1 MFVLRE
7 MCTFIQGIGA
17 GNIGKTSLFTLS
29 LYGIYK
35 GSARYNALLHAA
47 YCMVI
52 KNIDWWLWTL
62 ILISTYRRWV
72 CSKGHCPEDVRQS
85 QRAEYFKSLKV
96 KMATVYLNTPSKFQK
111 LNHLTSELGTPSQ
124 WSDISRHFKLS
135 RNKEN
140 SLEGCKLKRKGISP
154 VKSSRGQLG
163 RWGGW
168 AAARRGWRWAPLL
181 PAGTLFGFH
190 APWWSSWGLLRSRG

>member
-1 MFVLRE
+1 MW
-7 MCTFIQGIGA
+7 CTFNSGWVCFASNDDRYNEIRVVIYHFPKLLVELKA
-17 GNIGKTSLFTLS
+17 KAKKGNVCPQRNVHFHPRYWGGQYWEASLFTLS

-35 GSARYNALLHAA
+35 GSARYNALLHTT

-96 KMATVYLNTPSKFQK
+96 KMTNICLNTPSTFQK
-111 LNHLTSELGTPSQ
+111 LKHL
-124 WSDISRHFKLS
+124 
-135 RNKEN
+135 
-140 SLEGCKLKRKGISP
+140 RKIEVGVSI
-154 VKSSRGQLG
+154 
-163 RWGGW
+163 
-168 AAARRGWRWAPLL
+168 
-181 PAGTLFGFH
+181 H
-190 APWWSSWGLLRSRG
+190 

>member
-1 MFVLRE
+1 

-35 GSARYNALLHAA
+35 GSARYNALLHTT

-96 KMATVYLNTPSKFQK
+96 EMTNVCLNTRSTFQK
-111 LNHLTSELGTPSQ
+111 LKHLTSELGTPSQ
-124 WSDISRHFKLS
+124 RSDIYRRFKLS
-135 RNKEN
+135 RDKEN
-140 SLEGCKLKRKGISP
+140 HHKL
-154 VKSSRGQLG
+154 SRGV
-163 RWGGW
+163 
-168 AAARRGWRWAPLL
+168 
-181 PAGTLFGFH
+181 
-190 APWWSSWGLLRSRG
+190 